1 MYRQIIVPKS
11 NSFLLNLP
19 TNFIGRQIEVIAFLV
34 EENQIIEEQ
43 SKDIKYSLENAL
55 KFFKKNAVDFSKI
68 EKWKRED
75 LYE

>member
-11 NSFLLNLP
+11 NNYLLNLP
-19 TNFIGRQIEVIAFLV
+19 TDFIGRQVEVIAFPV
-34 EENQIIEEQ
+34 EENQISEEQ
-43 SKDIKYSLENAL
+43 SNSNKYSWENAL

-68 EKWKRED
+68 KKWKRED